1 MARIHKKII
10 FQTDLD
16 TLWDVITNNNDYS
29 WRSNIKEI
37 KVLDDKKFVEI
48 DNDGVETEFTI
59 ITFDKNKKYEID
71 YENEDLKG
79 HWVGL
84 FYLTSQGAELDMV
97 EDVEA
102 KNALLSLFVPK
113 TLKQM
118 REVYIEDIQRA
129 LVAKMNQR
137 G

>member
-16 TLWDVITNNNDYS
+16 ILWDVITNNNDYS

-37 KVLDDKKFVEI
+37 KVLDDKRFVEI
-48 DNDGVETEFTI
+48 DHEGVETVFTI
-59 ITFDKNKKYEID
+59 ITFDENKKYEID

-129 LVAKMNQR
+129 VVAKMNQR